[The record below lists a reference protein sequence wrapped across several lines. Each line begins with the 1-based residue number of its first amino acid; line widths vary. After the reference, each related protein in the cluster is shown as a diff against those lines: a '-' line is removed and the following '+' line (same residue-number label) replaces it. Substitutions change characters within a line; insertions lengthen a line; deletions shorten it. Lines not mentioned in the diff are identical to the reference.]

1 MPSAGGLHPCSFVCV
16 DERERRVVLYDALA
30 HGFRRLRA
38 DHSSLLALNKAQLT
52 QVLGTS
58 TGVTVRFVFDRSL
71 VDAAYANSESLIL
84 RDSGALLATIALLA
98 EWLGLSACPLGFL
111 GDDFIALAGLPGERF
126 VGAGGIQISA

>member
-16 DERERRVVLYDALA
+16 DERERRVVLYDAVA

-38 DHSSLLALNKAQLT
+38 DHSSLLVLNNAQLM
-52 QVLGTS
+52 QMLGTS

-71 VDAAYANSESLIL
+71 ADAAYANAESLIL
-84 RDSGALLATIALLA
+84 RDAGALLATISFLA

-111 GDDFIALAGLPGERF
+111 GDDFVRLSGLPGDRF
-126 VGAGGIQISA
+126 VGAGGIQISS